1 MIIKLLLVFVL
12 LLEIQTALAS
22 DDQQLQRR
30 RAFDIPLPQMT
41 YHTDSSSNSFE
52 IFVVF
57 DGSREGWGIS
67 TGNDR
72 YVKDTRKIRMDH
84 TYRELPSQVTFI
96 SNFEAGV
103 LAEVCGR
110 FATTLLMLEK
120 DLKSKH
126 WDKCL
131 FLDAYLP
138 NFLKRFHYL
147 ICAAEASPDALPKVT
162 RINDTLF
169 ECSENS
175 LKSDRRIQQWQS
187 DTSHTVKLRIASK
200 EFAYQLNK
208 WKNNVLLSQER
219 DLWDNK
225 TDGLF
230 TVYELFVRLY
240 FNLPQKKVVSQ
251 LR

>member
-1 MIIKLLLVFVL
+1 MIDKLLLFFIL
-12 LLEIQTALAS
+12 LLEIQVTFAS
-22 DDQQLQRR
+22 NDEQLQKRKP
-30 RAFDIPLPQMT
+30 FDIPLPHMT
-41 YHTDSSSNSFE
+41 YLTDSVTSSFE
-52 IFVVF
+52 IFVAF
-57 DGSREGWGIS
+57 NESREGWGIS
-67 TGNDR
+67 TGSDR
-72 YVKDTRKIRMDH
+72 YVKDTRKVRMDH

-110 FATTLLMLEK
+110 FAETLLMLER

-131 FLDAYLP
+131 FMDAYLP

-147 ICAAEASPDALPKVT
+147 ICAAQSSLDALPKVT

-175 LKSDRRIQQWQS
+175 LQSDRRIELWQS
-187 DTSHTVKLRIASK
+187 DSGHCVKLRIAAK

-208 WKNNVLLSQER
+208 WKKDVLLNPER

-225 TDGLF
+225 TDDLF
-230 TVYELFVRLY
+230 SVYELFIRLY
-240 FNLPQKKVVSQ
+240 FNLPQKKLQ
-251 LR
+251 